1 LHKSTSE
8 EQYGQKILS
17 PNRFFSTAFAGLSS
31 SDVAGGMLMKL
42 RLGSAYLLFFVVLSV
57 TVGALAAVPEEPP
70 VWTCVELQTRSSQ
83 SLCLYDER
91 GTLLEEITMDERGMG
106 RTGLLEEGTYFVV
119 CKEGLVQFSLDEK
132 GKLSLHCGLATTEGN
147 RLSYGERCLT
157 TLYITGKA
165 AGEWEEFLLIGPDYR
180 RRQVLRCETGGALSC
195 QFTDLMPGEYR
206 LERNGKLVCRFPV
219 EPGQARQYVRL
230 TAQ

>member
-1 LHKSTSE
+1 MGKKFFPQTGFSR
-8 EQYGQKILS
+8 QLS
-17 PNRFFSTAFAGLSS
+17 QGFRRMMW
-31 SDVAGGMLMKL
+31 AGGMLMKL

-70 VWTCVELQTRSSQ
+70 VWSCVELQTRSSQ

-180 RRQVLRCETGGALSC
+180 RRQVLRCETGGVLSC

-206 LERNGKLVCRFPV
+206 LERNGKLVCKFPV

-230 TAQ
+230 TAK